1 MRERKIVSVRQGEG
15 VVCVGGCA
23 WGGVCVCVGVFVII
37 EAPFQSAETEFSRN
51 FEYQMI
57 VIMIPAAT
65 LLSMAK
71 HAKHLQLS

>member
-1 MRERKIVSVRQGEG
+1 MSVYIK
-15 VVCVGGCA
+15 GGG
-23 WGGVCVCVGVFVII
+23 GGVCIVCVFVII
-37 EAPFQSAETEFSRN
+37 EAPFQSAETEFNLN

>member
-1 MRERKIVSVRQGEG
+1 MREGKIVSVRQGEG
-15 VVCVGGCA
+15 VVCVGECGGG
-23 WGGVCVCVGVFVII
+23 GGVFVWVYFVII
-37 EAPFQSAETEFSRN
+37 EAPFQSAETEFSLN